1 MTISADGLTRD
12 FVVPVNRDRGMW
24 KALFGGSRVIRAV
37 DHVSFRIE
45 GGERVALLGLNGSGK
60 STLIKML
67 AGVIAPTAGSV
78 QVLGFVPAQRKSAY
92 LRRIGVM
99 FGQKSLL
106 FPDLTVMDALRLY
119 QVIYGM
125 PAGVFKQS
133 LDDLDDF
140 LAFRRL
146 LDRPV
151 RKLSLGERMRCEIVA
166 ALVHRPDVIYL
177 DEPTIGLDVETRRGL
192 ADYLERR
199 IGPEQ
204 TLILATHDLGFIKR
218 LCSRLLLMNRG
229 VLQQDLQLNQVQLV
243 NYTRI
248 EVRFDSIKSPDL
260 LKDALAGA
268 RVHEERSGR
277 IVLECAASDSDLVK
291 KQLVQALDVTELTV
305 GEAPIDAWLEE
316 LLHTE
321 HLREPGLGEVF
332 CMTAMVAEA
341 RRYLRFTLAY
351 AGIAFRDLLAYRV
364 DLFVKLAGYP
374 ARLIMVYFL

>member
-1 MTISADGLTRD
+1 MSQMTIGADGLTRD
-12 FVVPVNRDRGMW
+12 FVVPVNRDRGVW
-24 KALFGGSRVIRAV
+24 RGLFGGSRVIRAV

-67 AGVIAPTAGSV
+67 AGVIAPTSGSV
-78 QVLGFVPAQRKSAY
+78 QVLGFIPAQRKSAY

-125 PAGVFKQS
+125 PAGAFKQS

-151 RKLSLGERMRCEIVA
+151 RKLSLGERMRCEVVA

-192 ADYLERR
+192 ADYLERM

-204 TLILATHDLGFIKR
+204 TLILATHDLGMVKR

-229 VLQQDLQLNQVQLV
+229 VLQKDLQLNQVQFV
-243 NYTRI
+243 DYMRI
-248 EVRFDSIKSPDL
+248 EVRFDSVKSPDL
-260 LKDALAGA
+260 LRDVRSAT
-268 RVHEERSGR
+268 RVHEERNGR
-277 IVLECAASDSDLVK
+277 IVLECAASKSDLVK
-291 KQLVQALDVTELTV
+291 RQLVQALDVTALTV

-316 LLHTE
+316 MLPAE
-321 HLREPGLGEVF
+321 RPREPGVGEVS
-332 CMTAMVAEA
+332 
-341 RRYLRFTLAY
+341 
-351 AGIAFRDLLAYRV
+351 
-364 DLFVKLAGYP
+364 
-374 ARLIMVYFL
+374 